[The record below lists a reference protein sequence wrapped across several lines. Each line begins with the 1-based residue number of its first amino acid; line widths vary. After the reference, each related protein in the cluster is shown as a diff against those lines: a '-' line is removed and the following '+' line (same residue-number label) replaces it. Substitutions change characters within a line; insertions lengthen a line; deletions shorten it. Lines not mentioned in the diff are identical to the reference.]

1 MQLFLHFIKSFT
13 VMRSLVLFIAIL
25 ILGSPSLAQK
35 PGMEFFQGSFEEA
48 LEEAKK
54 SDKLIFVDA
63 YTTWCGPCKRLK
75 KNVFP
80 DPKVGAF
87 YNDHFINFAIDMETQ
102 AGKKFG
108 MKYPVSA
115 YPTLIFINPSGSIV
129 LKNVGGKD
137 IERFLALG
145 ESAIQ
150 ADDRSELYGEMY
162 TKGRRDFEFMV
173 KYIKALNRAKK
184 PSSKVAYDYLNANSE
199 LNAEQK
205 AIFIFEA
212 TSSCDSKLYKMMIS
226 KGNKNLILKSYSTE
240 AFDNKVYEV
249 CWATVEKAILFN
261 VTDLFDEAK
270 KKYQSGAINKSKEF
284 EIDVDLSEARINN
297 NASTYLK
304 AAKKKL
310 KYLDTD
316 ELKQEFLI
324 EMVELFPSS
333 TRNLQFALENSED
346 LLKETNSI
354 SNMYAYA
361 KLLIAD
367 KKYTEAIV
375 LLDSALDTANKS
387 KEYLKA
393 KDIHQLKKVA
403 ENLR

>member
-1 MQLFLHFIKSFT
+1 
-13 VMRSLVLFIAIL
+13 MRSLFLLVAIFIL
-25 ILGSPSLAQK
+25 STPSQAQK
-35 PGMEFFQGSFEEA
+35 PGMDFFEGSFEEA

-54 SDKLIFVDA
+54 TDKLIFVDA

-87 YNDHFINFAIDMETQ
+87 YNDHFINFAMDMETQ

-129 LKNVGGKD
+129 LKSVGGKD
-137 IERFLALG
+137 IVRFLALG

-173 KYIKALNRAKK
+173 KYIKALNRANK
-184 PSSKVAYDYLNANSE
+184 PSSKVAYDYLNSNSE
-199 LNAEQK
+199 ISAEQK

-212 TSSCDSKLYKMMIS
+212 TSSCDSKLYKMMTGA
-226 KGNKNLILKSYSTE
+226 GNKNLILKSYSTE
-240 AFDNKVYEV
+240 AYDTKVYEV
-249 CWATVEKAILFN
+249 CWATVEKAMLFN
-261 VTDLFDEAK
+261 INDLFDEAK

-284 EIDVDLSEARINN
+284 EIDVDLAEARINH
-297 NASTYLK
+297 NASSYLK

-310 KYLDTD
+310 KLLGTD

-324 EMVELFPSS
+324 EMVELFPSAS
-333 TRNLQFALENSED
+333 KNIQFALKTSEN
-346 LLKETNSI
+346 LLQQTKSI

-361 KLLIAD
+361 KLLVAD
-367 KKYTEAIV
+367 KNYSEAIV
-375 LLDSALDTANKS
+375 LLDSALDKANKS

-393 KDIHQLKKVA
+393 KDIHQLKKVV